1 MLESDHWLT
10 IPVAV
15 GPSAMPVEMIVN
27 PAGMRAVWRTPKWPS
42 PYCADNAADHRT
54 NRPGDHQASAGPENR
69 ANSIRLRTRRSNGD
83 RKNRCRSQQTLAH
96 DRPPLSQPS
105 SPAELAANWA
115 MIWHSMWRTTAGSH
129 LRDFFSPLLES
140 LSLRKGLRRYQ
151 RQPLKVPAPPRAR
164 GSARK
169 TTAPRC
175 AAVVPGWAGPVQGR
189 GTPDPASSRR

>member
-105 SPAELAANWA
+105 SPAVLAANWA
-115 MIWHSMWRTTAGSH
+115 LNVANYRRFPFARLFQSVVALASRFTT
-129 LRDFFSPLLES
+129 
-140 LSLRKGLRRYQ
+140 
-151 RQPLKVPAPPRAR
+151 RADTANSR
-164 GSARK
+164 ETIADDASAR
-169 TTAPRC
+169 T
-175 AAVVPGWAGPVQGR
+175 GR
-189 GTPDPASSRR
+189 

>member
-1 MLESDHWLT
+1 MLESDRWLT

-105 SPAELAANWA
+105 SPAEP
-115 MIWHSMWRTTAGSH
+115 T
-129 LRDFFSPLLES
+129 
-140 LSLRKGLRRYQ
+140 
-151 RQPLKVPAPPRAR
+151 VV
-164 GSARK
+164 
-169 TTAPRC
+169 PRC
-175 AAVVPGWAGPVQGR
+175 AGRKLGHDLALNVANYRRFPFARLFQSVVAEAPHLRA
-189 GTPDPASSRR
+189 ASSTTRADTANSRETIADDASTRTGR

>member
-1 MLESDHWLT
+1 MPNPARMLESDHWLT

-15 GPSAMPVEMIVN
+15 VPSAMPVEMIVN
-27 PAGMRAVWRTPKWPS
+27 PASMGAVGRTPKWPS

-129 LRDFFSPLLES
+129 LRDFFSPLLRKRHTCEP
-140 LSLRKGLRRYQ
+140 LRLQ
-151 RQPLKVPAPPRAR
+151 RERTRQILAKR
-164 GSARK
+164 
-169 TTAPRC
+169 
-175 AAVVPGWAGPVQGR
+175 
-189 GTPDPASSRR
+189 